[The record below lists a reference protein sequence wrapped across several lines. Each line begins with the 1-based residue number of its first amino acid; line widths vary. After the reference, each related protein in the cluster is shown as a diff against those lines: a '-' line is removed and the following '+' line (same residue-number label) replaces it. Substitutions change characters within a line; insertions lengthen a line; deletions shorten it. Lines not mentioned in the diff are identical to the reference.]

1 MSVKSIGFKAVTAA
15 AGDYDLPQIRLSK
28 SNQILQIAEDTDIAN
43 LGTNITKLTQQAVAL
58 EALINTLND
67 NIEVLDTDIQA
78 ANADVETQETQLQS
92 ISSSLASISAL
103 LSIIEPKVSVRAG
116 IKSRAKDFESAVFQ
130 PNLDGAY
137 GIFQTVDTPGY
148 LSYSTTGEGV
158 SPFVVGGNV
167 KLTFSPVTGASNA
180 SSDYLKNGGKIAF
193 SIFQGVPGVVGSL
206 VYQSKQGMFNFNTDN
221 VDNVSFAA
229 TDVILLPRGT
239 YTYTFLFFCSTQNLT
254 PEATGQPDVF
264 AQTSWQVGSYYDE
277 TDIKTTTG
285 FTAQF
290 EAIMV
295 SL

>member
-1 MSVKSIGFKAVTAA
+1 MSVKSIGFKAVSTTAA
-15 AGDYDLPQIRLSK
+15 DYDLPQIQLSI

-43 LGTNITKLTQQAVAL
+43 LGTNIANLTQEALDL

-67 NIEVLDTDIQA
+67 DFEALDNDIQA
-78 ANADVETQETQLQS
+78 ANANVETQETQLQS
-92 ISSSLASISAL
+92 ISASLASIAAL

-116 IKSRAKDFESAVFQ
+116 IKSRAKDFETAVFQ

-137 GIFQTVDTPGY
+137 GIFQTVDTPGT

-158 SPFVVGGNV
+158 SPYIVGGNV
-167 KLTFSPVTGASNA
+167 KLTFASITGAPNA
-180 SSDYLKNGGKIAF
+180 NSDYLKNGGKIAF
-193 SIFQGVPGVVGSL
+193 SIYQGSSL

-221 VDNVSFAA
+221 LDNVAFAS

-290 EAIMV
+290 EAIMI